1 MKISAAKFKTT
12 CLNLMDR
19 VQKTHEEII
28 ITKHGKPVAKLM
40 AVESLENSNLF
51 GYLKGRIKIEGD
63 IVSSTGAK
71 WNED

>member
-1 MKISAAKFKTT
+1 
-12 CLNLMDR
+12 MDR